1 MSGLDDTDRERIEE
15 FLDTPRHRRHPD
27 MLVPDEDEEA

>member
-1 MSGLDDTDRERIEE
+1 MVSLDDDDRERIEQ

-27 MLVPDEDEEA
+27 ILVPNEDERE